1 MAFED
6 PNPVLFFEHKFLY
19 RSLTGPVPEGPY
31 AVPFGKA
38 RLVRSGS
45 AATVVTYG
53 LGVHWATDLVA
64 RRPDLDL
71 EIIDLRTLLPWDEEA
86 VFASVQRTNRV
97 LVLHEDTLTGGIGA
111 EISTRIHEACWRHLD
126 APVARCA
133 SLDTAFPFAA
143 PLETQFLASSR
154 LESALDA
161 LLAE

>member
-1 MAFED
+1 M
-6 PNPVLFFEHKFLY
+6 
-19 RSLTGPVPEGPY
+19 
-31 AVPFGKA
+31 
-38 RLVRSGS
+38 
-45 AATVVTYG
+45 
-53 LGVHWATDLVA
+53 HWALDLVA

-86 VFASVQRTNRV
+86 VFESVRRTSRA

-111 EISTRIHEACWRHLD
+111 EIATRIHEMCWRHLD

-143 PLETQFLASSR
+143 PLESQFLASAR
-154 LESALDA
+154 LESSVEA